1 MTDAIS
7 ADVSFEDVDVWWQDE
22 ARVGQQGTITRM
34 WAQKGT
40 RPRAIRQQQFEYA
53 YIYGAVCPSKDEG
66 VALVL
71 PVANSEAMSLHLEEI
86 SKKTEPGRVAVVIMD
101 QAGWHTSSKLKKF
114 DNVVLIM
121 LPPYS
126 PELNPVEQVWKQL
139 REDSLA
145 NRCFKNYEDIVQSC
159 AKAWRKFT
167 GVIENIRSLCSRD
180 WAILA
185 NI

>member
-7 ADVSFEDVDVWWQDE
+7 TDVSFEDVDVWWQDE

-34 WAQKGT
+34 WALKGT

-53 YIYGAVCPSKDEG
+53 HIYGAVSPSKDEG

-101 QAGWHTSSKLKKF
+101 QAGWHTSSKLNLSF
-114 DNVVLIM
+114 LLI
-121 LPPYS
+121 
-126 PELNPVEQVWKQL
+126 
-139 REDSLA
+139 
-145 NRCFKNYEDIVQSC
+145 
-159 AKAWRKFT
+159 
-167 GVIENIRSLCSRD
+167 
-180 WAILA
+180 
-185 NI
+185 

>member
-1 MTDAIS
+1 M
-7 ADVSFEDVDVWWQDE
+7 
-22 ARVGQQGTITRM
+22 TRM
-34 WAQKGT
+34 WALKGT

-53 YIYGAVCPSKDEG
+53 YIYGVVYPSKDEG
-66 VALVL
+66 VAFVL
-71 PVANSEAMSLHLEEI
+71 PVANSEAMSLYLEEI
-86 SKKTEPGRVAVVIMD
+86 SIKTEFGRVAVAIMG
-101 QAGWHTSSKLKKF
+101 QAGWHTSSKLKQF

-139 REDSLA
+139 REESLA

-185 NI
+185 NVQ

>member
-1 MTDAIS
+1 VADAIS
-7 ADVSFEDVDVWWQDE
+7 VDLSFNEIDVWWQDE
-22 ARVGQQGTITRM
+22 ARIGQQGSITRM
-34 WAQKGT
+34 WAPKGT
-40 RPRAIRQQQFEYA
+40 RPRAIRQRQFEYA
-53 YIYGAVCPSKDEG
+53 YLYGAVCPSRDEG

-101 QAGWHTSSKLKKF
+101 QAGWHTSSKLKEF
-114 DNVVLIM
+114 SNVIPIM

-145 NRCFKNYEDIVQSC
+145 NRCYENYEDIVQSC
-159 AKAWRKFT
+159 AKAWMAFT
-167 GVIENIRSLCSRD
+167 GGINNVRSLCSRD
-180 WAILA
+180 WANLA